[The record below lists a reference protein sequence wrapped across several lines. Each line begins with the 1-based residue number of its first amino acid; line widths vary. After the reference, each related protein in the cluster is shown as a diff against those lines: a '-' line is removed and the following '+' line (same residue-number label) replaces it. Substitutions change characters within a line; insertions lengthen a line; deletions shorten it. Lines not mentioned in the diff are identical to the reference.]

1 MSLQPPLNIPLDMSL
16 PTRWTRSSSTN
27 PGGRHQSLLPGT
39 LHKAQDEL
47 HPAEGRSQKLEEL
60 WPSSQQKE
68 MAEKHVSGKQD
79 NAQEQVNE
87 LKIGSLPE
95 NNLESW

>member
-1 MSLQPPLNIPLDMSL
+1 
-16 PTRWTRSSSTN
+16 
-27 PGGRHQSLLPGT
+27 
-39 LHKAQDEL
+39 
-47 HPAEGRSQKLEEL
+47 
-60 WPSSQQKE
+60 

-95 NNLESW
+95 NNLES